1 MVQNKNL
8 KKKLKNL
15 SVVITTH
22 VYATGPAFFLED
34 YLAPKVKRLL
44 FIGLPFSYAKDKSP
58 SLRYWEKGKL
68 IEEKKLDF
76 YQMPEIITYTRD
88 FLLVMW
94 WVIKKGKF
102 DLFIGADNLNA
113 LSGIILKKIGRLN
126 KVIFYAIDFVPNRFN
141 NPVLNKIYHRVEK
154 FAVYKS
160 DSVWNLSDV
169 MRKEREKRGYDKKY
183 SKKQIIV
190 PIGTEPIERLS
201 KLTEKQYDTITFMGH
216 LREGQGTQFLIEVF
230 SKALKRNPKF
240 LLQII
245 GGGILEKS
253 LRTKVNNLKIGANVL
268 FQGFV
273 KDFKA
278 VKRFLS
284 ESGLAVAPYEDE
296 ESSFTK
302 YTDPGKV
309 KDYLSQGLPIIITKI
324 PQVAFEVDRRKAG
337 LAVGF
342 NQLQFVDAI
351 LKITKTRK
359 TQDEYR
365 RNSLKMAKEYTWE
378 RIFDKALDQTLNS

>member
-183 SKKQIIV
+183 SKKYNMI
-190 PIGTEPIERLS
+190 RL
-201 KLTEKQYDTITFMGH
+201 H
-216 LREGQGTQFLIEVF
+216 LWVT
-230 SKALKRNPKF
+230 S
-240 LLQII
+240 
-245 GGGILEKS
+245 
-253 LRTKVNNLKIGANVL
+253 
-268 FQGFV
+268 
-273 KDFKA
+273 
-278 VKRFLS
+278 
-284 ESGLAVAPYEDE
+284 
-296 ESSFTK
+296 
-302 YTDPGKV
+302 GKV
-309 KDYLSQGLPIIITKI
+309 RGLN
-324 PQVAFEVDRRKAG
+324 F
-337 LAVGF
+337 
-342 NQLQFVDAI
+342 
-351 LKITKTRK
+351 
-359 TQDEYR
+359 
-365 RNSLKMAKEYTWE
+365 
-378 RIFDKALDQTLNS
+378 